1 MFLSK
6 VCVVY
11 LADILKSQEVIMNNK
26 RDAVIV
32 AYGRSPLAKA
42 FKGAFAKTHPV
53 EYGAQT
59 LKGVIAKLPGFDPAI
74 VDDVIVGCATPERY
88 TGYNIGRLTAQRAG
102 FPDSVPGQTVNRF
115 CSSGLQTIATAA
127 NAIMANQMDVVIAG
141 GVEMM
146 TDMKMNHPE
155 EYKDV
160 MLEEQ
165 IPGTYMPMGMTAENV
180 AERWGVTR
188 QEMEAMAVESHR
200 KAAEAQ
206 AAGRFVDEIIPIT
219 VYTDDGQIV
228 VSQDEGIRPGT
239 KMEDLAALKTPFKED
254 GSVTAATSSQ
264 MTDGTSF
271 VVLMSREKAEELG
284 YAPVAKFVSF
294 AVGGVASDVMGIG
307 PIVAVPKVMERTGLT
322 ADDMDVIEIN
332 EAFASQALVC
342 IRELKLPLDK
352 VNPNGGAMALGHP
365 LGATGAILTCKALSE
380 LKRTN
385 GKYALITMCIGG
397 GMGAAGIFE
406 MENSK

>member
-42 FKGAFAKTHPV
+42 FKGALSKTHPV

-59 LKGVIAKLPGFDPAI
+59 LKGVIAKLPGFDPAV
-74 VDDVIVGCATPERY
+74 VDDVIIGCAMPERY
-88 TGYNIGRLTAQRAG
+88 AGYNIGRLIAQRAG

-206 AAGRFVDEIIPIT
+206 AAGKFVDEIIPIT
-219 VYTDDGQIV
+219 VYTDDGQTV

-322 ADDMDVIEIN
+322 ADEMDVIEIN

>member
-1 MFLSK
+1 
-6 VCVVY
+6 
-11 LADILKSQEVIMNNK
+11 MNDK

-42 FKGAFAKTHPV
+42 FKGSFAQTHPI

-59 LKGVIAKLPGFDPAI
+59 LKGVVAKLPGFDLAV
-74 VDDVIVGCATPERY
+74 VDDVIVGCAMPEKY
-88 TGYNIGRLTAQRAG
+88 NGYNVGRLIAQRAG

-141 GVEMM
+141 GIEMM
-146 TDMKMNHPE
+146 TGMKMNHPE
-155 EYKDV
+155 EYQDE
-160 MLEEQ
+160 LLAEQ

-180 AERWGVTR
+180 AEQYGITR
-188 QEMEAMAVESHR
+188 KEMDAMSIESHK
-200 KAAEAQ
+200 KAAAAQ
-206 AAGRFVDEIIPIT
+206 SAGKFFDEIIPIT
-219 VYTDDGQIV
+219 IDTDDGQII
-228 VSQDEGIRPGT
+228 VSQDEGIRPGSS
-239 KMEDLAALKTPFKED
+239 MEDLAALKTPFKEN

-264 MTDGTSF
+264 MTDGVSF
-271 VVLMSREKAEELG
+271 VILMSREKAEELG

-294 AVGGVASDVMGIG
+294 AVGGVAADVMGIG
-307 PIVAVPKVMERTGLT
+307 PIVAVPKVMKRAGLT
-322 ADDMDVIEIN
+322 VDDMDVIELN

-342 IRELKLPLDK
+342 IRELNLPVEK

-365 LGATGAILTCKALSE
+365 MGATGAILTCKALSE

-385 GKYALITMCIGG
+385 GRYALITMCIGG

-406 MENSK
+406 MEKK